1 MHVQRFLG
9 SAWASVHGSKDP
21 QALLVDLLEAGFAGL
36 SPSPGPRSISW
47 SAIREAA
54 EDLPVKFPCV
64 RAANPLAERSAM
76 RSLCSQSDSEREVA
90 HRAVQDAI
98 RCAQVVGT
106 DTVVLD
112 LGVVGVQ
119 GEIEAED
126 LNEPNYDWTHER
138 AHALLAR
145 RKVARNAFV
154 DRACRELFTVI
165 KSFPDMSFSVCQG
178 RSLRAVL
185 DYEAMTDIVEDLGGR
200 RLGYWHDA
208 GVCARREQI
217 LGEAQGE
224 WLETFGNRLSGMTLG
239 DASGDGLYLPPGSG
253 GVDYGLCA
261 SYVPRSGKPFPVV
274 LELDLSVAP
283 GEMAGMRSCLD
294 KYGL

>member
-21 QALLVDLLEAGFAGL
+21 QALLVALLEAGFAGL
-36 SPSPGPRSISW
+36 SPSPGPRPLSW
-47 SAIREAA
+47 PDVREAA
-54 EDLPVKFPCV
+54 NDLPVRLPCV
-64 RAANPLAERSAM
+64 RAANPLAERSALS
-76 RSLCSQSDSEREVA
+76 SLCSHSDGERDVA
-90 HRAVQDAI
+90 RRAVHDAV
-98 RCAQVVGT
+98 RCALTVGT

-112 LGVVGVQ
+112 LGVVGMQ

-126 LNEPNYDWTHER
+126 VNEPNYDWTHER

-154 DRACRELFTVI
+154 DRACRELFAII
-165 KSFPDMSFSVCQG
+165 KSFSDMHFCVTQG

-200 RLGYWHDA
+200 RLAYWHDA
-208 GVCARREQI
+208 AICARREQI

-224 WLETFGNRLSGMTLG
+224 WLESFGNRLQGMTLG

-253 GVDYGLCA
+253 GVDYALCA
-261 SYVPRSGKPFPVV
+261 SYVPRTGTAFPVV

>member
-1 MHVQRFLG
+1 
-9 SAWASVHGSKDP
+9 VHGD
-21 QALLVDLLEAGFAGL
+21 
-36 SPSPGPRSISW
+36 
-47 SAIREAA
+47 
-54 EDLPVKFPCV
+54 
-64 RAANPLAERSAM
+64 
-76 RSLCSQSDSEREVA
+76 
-90 HRAVQDAI
+90 
-98 RCAQVVGT
+98 
-106 DTVVLD
+106 
-112 LGVVGVQ
+112 
-119 GEIEAED
+119 IEAED
-126 LNEPNYDWTHER
+126 LNEPSYDWTHER

-154 DRACRELFTVI
+154 DRACRELFAII
-165 KSFPDMSFSVCQG
+165 KSFPDMHFSVCQG

-185 DYEAMTDIVEDLGGR
+185 DLEAMLDIVEDLGGR

-208 GVCARREQI
+208 GICARREQI

-224 WLETFGNRLSGMTLG
+224 WLESFGNRLSGMTLG

-261 SYVPRSGKPFPVV
+261 TYVPRTGTPFPVV

-283 GEMAGMRSCLD
+283 GEMAGMQSCLD

>member
-9 SAWASVHGSKDP
+9 SAWATVHCSKDP
-21 QALLVDLLEAGFAGL
+21 QTLLVSLLEAGFAGL
-36 SPSPGPRSISW
+36 APSPGPRAMSW
-47 SAIREAA
+47 QAVRDAA
-54 EDLPVKFPCV
+54 DDLPIRFPCV
-64 RAANPLAERSAM
+64 RAANPLAERSAL
-76 RSLCSQSDSEREVA
+76 RSLCSQSEGEREVA
-90 HRAVQDAI
+90 HRAVKDAVQ
-98 RCAQVVGT
+98 CAMTLGT

-112 LGVVGVQ
+112 LGVVGVH
-119 GEIEAED
+119 GDIEAED
-126 LNEPNYDWTHER
+126 LNEPSYDWTHER

-154 DRACRELFTVI
+154 DRACRELFAII
-165 KSFPDMSFSVCQG
+165 KSFPDMHFSVCQG

-185 DYEAMTDIVEDLGGR
+185 DLEAMLDIVEDLGGR

-208 GVCARREQI
+208 GICARREQI

-224 WLETFGNRLSGMTLG
+224 WLESFGNRLSGMTLG

-261 SYVPRSGKPFPVV
+261 TYVPRTGTPFPVV

-283 GEMAGMRSCLD
+283 GEMAGMQSCLD

>member
-21 QALLVDLLEAGFAGL
+21 QKLLVSLLEGDFAGL
-36 SPSPGPRSISW
+36 AASPGPRPIEW
-47 SAIREAA
+47 PLVRDAA
-54 EDLPVKFPCV
+54 VDLPVRFACV
-64 RAANPLAERSAM
+64 RASNPLAERSALS
-76 RSLCSQSDSEREVA
+76 SLCSQSEGERAVA
-90 HRAVQDAI
+90 HGVIRDAVE
-98 RCAQVVGT
+98 CAQIIGS

-112 LGVVGVQ
+112 LGVVGVT
-119 GEIEAED
+119 GDVEAED
-126 LNEPNYDWTHER
+126 LAEPSYEWTHER

-154 DRACRELFTVI
+154 DRACRELFAVV
-165 KSFPDMSFSVCQG
+165 KSFPDIHFCVVQG
-178 RSLRAVL
+178 RSLRSVL
-185 DYEAMTDIVEDLGGR
+185 DLEAMQDIVEDLGGR

-208 GVCARREQI
+208 AICARREQI
-217 LGEAQGE
+217 LAEPQGE
-224 WLETFGNRLSGMTLG
+224 WLEDFGNRLMGMTLG
-239 DASGDGLYLPPGSG
+239 DASSDGLYLPPGSG

-261 SYVPRSGKPFPVV
+261 SYVPRTGTAFPVV